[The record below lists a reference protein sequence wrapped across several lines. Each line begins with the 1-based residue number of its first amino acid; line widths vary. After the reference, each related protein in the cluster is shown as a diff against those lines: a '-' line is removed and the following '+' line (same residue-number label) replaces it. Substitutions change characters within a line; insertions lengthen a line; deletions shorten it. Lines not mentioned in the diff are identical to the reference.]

1 MSWSLLLSHFSLRPF
16 FLIEITSIF
25 LDKVDVICSHSHC
38 GMNYSDNLI
47 QMELLE
53 HYVRDD
59 MNRNAPRT
67 MVVLN
72 PLKVRFSHFLCHKL
86 LCVS

>member
-1 MSWSLLLSHFSLRPF
+1 MYF
-16 FLIEITSIF
+16 
-25 LDKVDVICSHSHC
+25 
-38 GMNYSDNLI
+38 SDNLI

-72 PLKVRFSHFLCHKL
+72 PLKVGNS
-86 LCVS
+86 

>member
-1 MSWSLLLSHFSLRPF
+1 
-16 FLIEITSIF
+16 
-25 LDKVDVICSHSHC
+25 VICSHSQC
-38 GMNYSDNLI
+38 GMFYSDNLI

-59 MNRNAPRT
+59 MNRNAPRA

-72 PLKVRFSHFLCHKL
+72 ALKVRYSYFVYHKVL
-86 LCVS
+86 RVSW